1 MHPLM
6 AVCIAPSGILQASSQ
21 KGGFPVSSS
30 LISPTLVSEVCGALS
45 NEALPLN
52 SVKQPI
58 QWQ

>member
-1 MHPLM
+1 M